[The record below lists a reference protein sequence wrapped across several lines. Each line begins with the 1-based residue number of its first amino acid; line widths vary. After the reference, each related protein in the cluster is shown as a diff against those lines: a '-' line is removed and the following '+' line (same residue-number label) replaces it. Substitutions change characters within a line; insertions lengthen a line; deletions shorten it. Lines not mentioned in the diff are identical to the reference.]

1 MARLR
6 FMQLKAVALT
16 LLLAGIAQ
24 SADLRSTKQPLVTE
38 A

>member
-6 FMQLKAVALT
+6 IMQLKAVALT

-24 SADLRSTKQPLVTE
+24 AADLRSTKQPLVTE
-38 A
+38 S